1 VPLSGLDQSATKHE
15 ATCGMSFPTLQALY
29 ERMASVD
36 TCEESSLV
44 KAFDTP
50 DTQQYSYETEKAED
64 LLGKAG
70 FPKQLDGWR
79 FKLDHVFIP

>member
-1 VPLSGLDQSATKHE
+1 MT
-15 ATCGMSFPTLQALY
+15 
-29 ERMASVD
+29 SVD

-44 KAFDTP
+44 KAFNTP

-64 LLGKAG
+64 LLDKAS

-79 FKLDHVFIP
+79 FKLDHVNITYGDDYRRTGEFARQALCRIGIDVTLRG